1 MKRSLSL
8 MILSLTPM
16 LGSAA
21 ESAAPPIE
29 AAAPAPKIHYKSG
42 KDVNF
47 DELLIQGELKRP
59 EVSIVT
65 GNVQQGT
72 DGLLRLRENFTDR
85 ISMDAGEELE

>member
-1 MKRSLSL
+1 MKRSLVL
-8 MILSLTPM
+8 VMMILTPV
-16 LGSAA
+16 LASAA
-21 ESAAPPIE
+21 EGPVPAVE
-29 AAAPAPKIHYKSG
+29 AATSPKIRYKSG
-42 KDVNF
+42 QDVNF

-85 ISMDAGEELE
+85 ISMDAGEELQ